1 MPILSI
7 PRCAV
12 FVVLLSLLTGCGGG
26 TKVTQVTGRV
36 TLADGAV
43 PTGVYVMFLDDV
55 NKRSPS
61 GIVGADGRYTLT
73 TDKPDD
79 GAPPGVYKISF
90 APPSPADS
98 NDPTPP
104 TPFHDKYL
112 SVSTSG
118 LEREVK
124 PGQTNEF
131 DFVLDPPAR

>member
-7 PRCAV
+7 QRCAA
-12 FVVLLSLLTGCGGG
+12 FVVLATLLTGCGGPA
-26 TKVTQVTGRV
+26 VTQVTGRV
-36 TLADGAV
+36 TLTDGKV
-43 PTGVYVMFLDDV
+43 PVGVYVMFMDDV

-61 GIVGADGRYTLT
+61 GMVDADGRYTLT
-73 TDKPDD
+73 TEKPGD
-79 GAPPGVYKISF
+79 GALPGVYKISF
-90 APPSPADS
+90 GAPSAADS

-112 SVSTSG
+112 SASTSG

-131 DFVLDPPAR
+131 DFVLELPVR